1 MGFPILHS
9 LEEWS
14 AHFGAAGRTVL
25 SVGNF
30 DGLHLGHQKILH
42 SVRERARS
50 TGQRSAVVTFD
61 PHPRKILRPD
71 HAPLMIETLAQRL
84 AGFERLGLDAAL
96 VMRFNSAL
104 SLVSAEEF
112 IERILVGCLRAAAIL
127 VGANFRFG
135 HRGAGDVRLL
145 SEYGK
150 LHNFVA
156 EIVPPVEVGGQI
168 VSSTAIRNA
177 IAAGNVA
184 EAIPLLGRAFSLTGE
199 IRAGAGRG
207 RTILFPTLNLLP
219 EQELLPKLGVYAT
232 ECLVEGTLYSS
243 VTNVGT
249 RPTFDGVGVTVESH
263 LFGFS
268 DQVTS
273 GAMEVWFHARIR
285 DERKFPGPDALRAQI
300 ARDVEAA
307 KRYFSERTTADQ
319 RT

>member
-1 MGFPILHS
+1 MAFLVFHAP
-9 LEEWS
+9 EEWS

-30 DGLHLGHQKILH
+30 DGLHLGHQKILQ
-42 SVRERARS
+42 SVREGARS
-50 TGQRSAVVTFD
+50 TGQRSAIVTFD
-61 PHPRKILRPD
+61 PHPMRVLRPD
-71 HAPLMIETLAQRL
+71 QAPLMIETLAQRL
-84 AGFERLGLDAAL
+84 AGFERMGVDAAV
-96 VMRFNSAL
+96 VMRFDRTL

-112 IERILVGCLRAAAIL
+112 IERILVGCLRTGTIL

-150 LHNFVA
+150 RDDFVA

-177 IAAGNVA
+177 VASGNVA

-207 RTILFPTLNLLP
+207 RTILFPTLNLAP

-232 ECLVEGTLYSS
+232 ECVVEGGLYSS

-249 RPTFDGVGVTVESH
+249 RPTFDGVGVTVENH
-263 LFGFS
+263 LFGFGQTLTAGS
-268 DQVTS
+268 
-273 GAMEVWFHARIR
+273 MEVRFHTRIR
-285 DERKFPGPDALRAQI
+285 DEQKFLGAEELRAQI
-300 ARDVEAA
+300 TQDIETA
-307 KRYFSERTTADQ
+307 KRYFSERAVQ
-319 RT
+319 KI

>member
-1 MGFPILHS
+1 MAFLVFHS
-9 LEEWS
+9 PEEWS

-30 DGLHLGHQKILH
+30 DGLHLGHQKILQ
-42 SVRERARS
+42 SVREGARS
-50 TGQRSAVVTFD
+50 TGQRSAIVTFD
-61 PHPRKILRPD
+61 PHPMRVLRPD
-71 HAPLMIETLAQRL
+71 QAPLMIETLAQRL
-84 AGFERLGLDAAL
+84 AGFERMGVDAAV
-96 VMRFNSAL
+96 VMRFDRTL

-112 IERILVGCLRAAAIL
+112 IERILVGCLRTGTIL

-150 LHNFVA
+150 RDDFVA

-177 IAAGNVA
+177 VASGNVA

-207 RTILFPTLNLLP
+207 RTILFPTLNLAP

-232 ECLVEGTLYSS
+232 ECVVEGGLYSS

-249 RPTFDGVGVTVESH
+249 RPTFDGVGVTVENH
-263 LFGFS
+263 LFGFGQTLTAGS
-268 DQVTS
+268 
-273 GAMEVWFHARIR
+273 MEVRFHTRIR
-285 DERKFPGPDALRAQI
+285 DEQKFLGAEELRAQI
-300 ARDVEAA
+300 TQDIETA
-307 KRYFSERTTADQ
+307 KRYFSERAVQ
-319 RT
+319 KI

>member
-1 MGFPILHS
+1 MAFLVFHS
-9 LEEWS
+9 PEEWS

-30 DGLHLGHQKILH
+30 DGLHLGHQKILQ

-61 PHPRKILRPD
+61 PHPMRVLRPEQ
-71 HAPLMIETLAQRL
+71 APLMIGTLAQRL
-84 AGFERLGLDAAL
+84 AGFGRMGMDAAL
-96 VMRFNSAL
+96 VMRFDRAL

-112 IERILVGCLRAAAIL
+112 IERILVACLRVGAIL

-145 SEYGK
+145 SERGK
-150 LHNFVA
+150 RDNFVA
-156 EIVPPVEVGGQI
+156 EVVAPVEVAGQI

-177 IAAGNVA
+177 VAAGNVA
-184 EAIPLLGRAFSLTGE
+184 EAIPFLGRPFSLRGE
-199 IRAGAGRG
+199 IRPGAGRG
-207 RTILFPTLNLLP
+207 RTILFPTLNLAP

-232 ECLVEGTLYSS
+232 ECVVDGRSYFS

-268 DQVTS
+268 QTLTS
-273 GAMEVWFHARIR
+273 GKIEARFHTRIR
-285 DERKFPGPDALRAQI
+285 DEQKFSGAEALRAQI
-300 ARDVEAA
+300 EQDVEAA
-307 KRYFSERTTADQ
+307 KRYFSERAAQ
-319 RT
+319 RM